1 MKNFH
6 IHRLLTKFR
15 STPISTTCFKTIK
28 IKNMSQWFNGKK
40 SKLYYKV
47 GGQLYSIFS
56 NDKNNLTGTNRS
68 YSNRKL

>member
-6 IHRLLTKFR
+6 IHRLRTKFR

-47 GGQLYSIFS
+47 GGQIYSVMLKTIS
-56 NDKNNLTGTNRS
+56 REQTGPTATEN
-68 YSNRKL
+68 